1 MDIDIK
7 SLCEKHEADIRDVA
21 RVLYPDNLRPDYALY
36 RVTSGIAS
44 LSSEQL
50 VKLSHYLGVGLADL
64 YKDEQVKASTKG
76 RFHTFKKGSINAI
89 YNADTR
95 LLTVYEKNTIVA
107 LEEIAK
113 GATVTE
119 LFNLINK
126 VYAETRD

>member
-1 MDIDIK
+1 MDINIK

-21 RVLYPDNLRPDYALY
+21 RILYPDNQRPDYALY

-64 YKDEQVKASTKG
+64 YKCDEVKASTKG

-95 LLTVYEKNTIVA
+95 LLTVYDKNTVIA
-107 LEEIAK
+107 LHEIEK
-113 GATVTE
+113 GATITD
-119 LFNLINK
+119 LFNIINK
-126 VYAETRD
+126 Y

>member
-1 MDIDIK
+1 MDINIK

-21 RVLYPDNLRPDYALY
+21 RILYPDNLRPDYALY
-36 RVTSGIAS
+36 RVTSGIAN
-44 LSSEQL
+44 LSSEQI

-64 YKDEQVKASTKG
+64 YKDEVKASTKG
-76 RFHTFKKGSINAI
+76 RFHTFKKGSLNAI

-95 LLTVYEKNTIVA
+95 LLTVYDKNTTVA
-107 LEEIAK
+107 LHEIEK

-126 VYAETRD
+126 Y

>member
-1 MDIDIK
+1 MDINIK

-21 RVLYPDNLRPDYALY
+21 RILYPDNQRPDYALY

-64 YKDEQVKASTKG
+64 YKCDEVKASTKG

-95 LLTVYEKNTIVA
+95 LLTVYDKNTTVA
-107 LEEIAK
+107 LHEIEK
-113 GATVTE
+113 GATITD
-119 LFNLINK
+119 LFNIINR
-126 VYAETRD
+126 Y

>member
-1 MDIDIK
+1 MDINIK
-7 SLCEKHEADIRDVA
+7 ALCEKHEADIRDVA
-21 RVLYPDNLRPDYALY
+21 RVLYPDNQRPDYALY
-36 RVTSGIAS
+36 RVTSGITS

-64 YKDEQVKASTKG
+64 YKDEVKASTKG

-89 YNADTR
+89 YNADSR

-107 LEEIAK
+107 LEEIAE

-126 VYAETRD
+126 VS

>member
-1 MDIDIK
+1 MDINIK
-7 SLCEKHEADIRDVA
+7 ALCEKHEADIRDVA

-50 VKLSHYLGVGLADL
+50 VKLSHFFGVGLADL
-64 YKDEQVKASTKG
+64 YDDKQVKASTKG
-76 RFHTFKKGSINAI
+76 RFHTFKKGSLNAI

-107 LEEIAK
+107 LEEIAE